1 MKRTLIPFHNIT
13 QNDFV
18 IMVALVESIE
28 PLKIR
33 EVETSVHFE
42 SIDDMRRFYDLLG
55 KMINDWDDKEK
66 TNEINRANQTES

>member
-28 PLKIR
+28 PLRINS
-33 EVETSVHFE
+33 VETSVHFE
-42 SIDDMRRFYDLLG
+42 NIDDMKRFHDLLG
-55 KMINDWDDKEK
+55 KMIQDWEK
-66 TNEINRANQTES
+66 KNV

>member
-28 PLKIR
+28 PLRINS
-33 EVETSVHFE
+33 VETSVHFE
-42 SIDDMRRFYDLLG
+42 NIDDMRRFHDLLG
-55 KMINDWDDKEK
+55 KMIQDWEK
-66 TNEINRANQTES
+66 KNV

>member
-13 QNDFV
+13 KNDFV

-28 PLKIR
+28 PLEIR

-42 SIDDMRRFYDLLG
+42 NIDDMRRFHDLLG
-55 KMINDWDDKEK
+55 KMIRDWDDKEK
-66 TNEINRANQTES
+66 NK

>member
-1 MKRTLIPFHNIT
+1 MKRTLIPFHNII

-42 SIDDMRRFYDLLG
+42 SIDDMRRFHDLLG
-55 KMINDWDDKEK
+55 KMINDWEK
-66 TNEINRANQTES
+66 KNV

>member
-55 KMINDWDDKEK
+55 KIINDWEK
-66 TNEINRANQTES
+66 KNGTG